1 MVRGLTL
8 KLFSAA
14 LAAGL
19 TINPAV
25 AKDDASFDFS
35 GLKWRNLGPAFMI
48 LRAFHSWV
56 VRTISVALSVH
67 AHSDCS

>member
-25 AKDDASFDFS
+25 AKDDVSFDFS
-35 GLKWRNLGPAFMI
+35 GLSGATWGL
-48 LRAFHSWV
+48 LY
-56 VRTISVALSVH
+56 VRSYIGY
-67 AHSDCS
+67 